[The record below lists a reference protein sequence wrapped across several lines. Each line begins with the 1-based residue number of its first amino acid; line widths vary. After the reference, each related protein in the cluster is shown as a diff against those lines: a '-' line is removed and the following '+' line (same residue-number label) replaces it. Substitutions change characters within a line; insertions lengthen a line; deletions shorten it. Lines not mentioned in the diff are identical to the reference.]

1 MSALNTDPLLS
12 QQCWKIPHKILME
25 PKAKSLHRD
34 CTCGVCPFLF
44 SQQCRSHQ
52 SPFSEQLNYGW
63 TDVWILGWQVLVMC
77 LLAQLQGCM
86 TSNLYGCIQPD
97 HDVHLTLME
106 TVKIFK
112 VDHNYSY
119 PNHSISPC
127 TLCFTSDQLS
137 GDSFNVKD
145 FLLNC
150 ILSELRK
157 FLRTWFGEFC
167 SCCCLPLLPQLA
179 CSILA
184 TTYKELIQ
192 VFVQFLI
199 Q

>member
-1 MSALNTDPLLS
+1 
-12 QQCWKIPHKILME
+12 ME

-112 VDHNYSY
+112 VDHNFL
-119 PNHSISPC
+119 PQVI
-127 TLCFTSDQLS
+127 QLAPVLS
-137 GDSFNVKD
+137 LF
-145 FLLNC
+145 FQLF
-150 ILSELRK
+150 ILK
-157 FLRTWFGEFC
+157 
-167 SCCCLPLLPQLA
+167 LLP
-179 CSILA
+179 SPILTCVHGPEVFLGWA
-184 TTYKELIQ
+184 VIIIAIFCYHFLSLELLHLITY
-192 VFVQFLI
+192 
-199 Q
+199 